1 MAIFKNFS
9 EGNLSTLLLLI
20 KNKYVQKVFKT
31 GSTTEYKGLS
41 DNDLTNEL
49 KSNYDAAYTHSK
61 ADHAP
66 ADAQAN
72 IVEAVKVNGT
82 ALTIE
87 DKTVDIPVPLLST
100 DISTDKASTTKGASA
115 KAVYDYVSSAIA
127 GASGGL
133 TIKILADGE
142 YDADTG
148 IPTVEGNN
156 SYIYFVPIAGGS
168 NDAYKEYVFVE
179 GNFECIG
186 STEVDLSGYVKSED
200 LVEFTTEEI
209 NAIWTSV
216 MSS

>member
-1 MAIFKNFS
+1 MANFKNFS

-20 KNKYVQKVFKT
+20 KNKFVQKAFKT

-49 KSNYDAAYTHSK
+49 KNNYDAAYTHSQE
-61 ADHAP
+61 DHAP

-72 IVEAVKVNGT
+72 IVEVVKVNGT
-82 ALTIE
+82 TLTVE
-87 DKTVDIPVPLLST
+87 NKTVDIPVPL
-100 DISTDKASTTKGASA
+100 ISNDLVTDKDSTTKTASA
-115 KAVYDYVSSAIA
+115 KAVYDYVTSAIV

-133 TIKILADGE
+133 TIKILAEGE
-142 YDADTG
+142 FDTETSV
-148 IPTVEGNN
+148 PTVEGNN

-168 NDAYKEYVFVE
+168 NNAYKEYVFVE

-186 STEVDLSGYVKSED
+186 TTEVDLSGYVKSED